1 MVSAR
6 TSTPGCSKIFSTRP
20 SEGAGTQRTTWGTKV
35 PLPRTS
41 RTIGPRLT
49 VSITAVERS
58 SVGAAGFSFARASV
72 TPPTVVRPIRINIAA
87 RIRLVSFDFAF
98 RLISM
103 NTLEDQSS
111 CQQTKL
117 GQVRLT
123 AIKNITLFPEILLD
137 TPKQRNRD
145 HRSFVRNIRL
155 AISLSGR
162 GIPFSERMARG
173 SVTTRTNAGGSYPPS
188 LSNTPDA

>member
-103 NTLEDQSS
+103 NTRRS
-111 CQQTKL
+111 KL
-117 GQVRLT
+117 VPANETGSGPTHGHQKHHPIPRNFAGYAEAKKPRPT
-123 AIKNITLFPEILLD
+123 GHLFA
-137 TPKQRNRD
+137 TSGWQFHFRD
-145 HRSFVRNIRL
+145 EESHFRKEWL
-155 AISLSGR
+155 AVL
-162 GIPFSERMARG
+162 
-173 SVTTRTNAGGSYPPS
+173 
-188 LSNTPDA
+188 